1 MANSEFLEVQESGLS
16 IGLAS
21 PAPEFLLTPNIGVI
35 GVGGAGGN
43 AINNM
48 VTADLGDVSFFAAN
62 TDAQAL
68 SKSLVADKI
77 QLGVTITQ
85 GLGAG
90 ANPEV
95 GRAAATEAEDKIK
108 EYLKGLHLLF
118 ITAGM
123 GGGTGTGAAPVI
135 AKIAKDMG
143 ILTVGVV
150 SKPFQFEGRKRMQTA
165 NDGINELK
173 KYVDT
178 LIVIPNQNLFRI
190 VASDTTFADAF
201 KIADGV
207 LCQGVRSITDLVMNP
222 GMINLDFADVKT
234 VLSSMGRAMM
244 GTGESSGENRAE
256 IAVEKAISNPLLD
269 DSSIQGAKSILI
281 NISGGLDLT
290 LAEVDLAA
298 ERIRQE
304 LHQDDANIIFGTCAD
319 EALHGKIRVSLVAT
333 GIDDDPTEKY
343 VPSTVKTEEPKV
355 VEVPVV
361 PVAEDAEENGEP
373 QETLNESETQDE
385 FPLIS
390 ETPIEPR
397 EAEEAFGL
405 DLNEN
410 MSFDDTNANYNM
422 AIELTEAS
430 VSQPPLF
437 DEEVPDIAPVI
448 PVESVPEVK
457 ESVNMEA
464 KKADANVKA
473 SRSSLFDLLLP
484 QGFMG
489 KTGRREKEQQSA
501 SADSSAR
508 GAIPQPAN
516 GMPST
521 GAVSASGIPTGGN
534 GMMSGATTSIPSA
547 QANNAQRMPNAT
559 QQSTAKSGL
568 FDDDPFENVD
578 LPAFLR
584 RR

>member
-1 MANSEFLEVQESGLS
+1 MANSEFLEVQENGLS

-95 GRAAATEAEDKIK
+95 GRAAATEAADKIK

-135 AKIAKDMG
+135 AKLAKDMG

-190 VASDTTFADAF
+190 VANDTTFADAF

-244 GTGESSGENRAE
+244 GTGEASGENRAE
-256 IAVEKAISNPLLD
+256 VAVEKAISNPLLD

-343 VPSTVKTEEPKV
+343 VPATVKTEEPKV

-361 PVAEDAEENGEP
+361 SVAEEEAESVEM
-373 QETLNESETQDE
+373 QESLNEGETQDE

-390 ETPIEPR
+390 EAPIEPR

-410 MSFDDTNANYNM
+410 ISFDDTNANYNM

-448 PVESVPEVK
+448 PVESVPEIK

-464 KKADANVKA
+464 KKADANVKV

-489 KTGRREKEQQSA
+489 KTGRREKEQQSS
-501 SADSSAR
+501 SADVATH
-508 GAIPQPAN
+508 GATPQPAN
-516 GMPST
+516 GMPLT
-521 GAVSASGIPTGGN
+521 GAASASGIHIGGS
-534 GMMSGATTSIPSA
+534 GMMSGATSGSA
-547 QANNAQRMPNAT
+547 TQTNNVPNMANAT
-559 QQSTAKSGL
+559 SQSPAKSGL

>member
-1 MANSEFLEVQESGLS
+1 MANSEFLEVQENGLS

-95 GRAAATEAEDKIK
+95 GRAAATEAADKIK

-135 AKIAKDMG
+135 AKLAKDMG

-190 VASDTTFADAF
+190 VANDTTFADAF

-244 GTGESSGENRAE
+244 GTGEASGENRAE
-256 IAVEKAISNPLLD
+256 VAVEKAISNPLLD

-343 VPSTVKTEEPKV
+343 VPATVKTEEPKV

-361 PVAEDAEENGEP
+361 PVAEEEAESVEM
-373 QETLNESETQDE
+373 QESLNEGETQDE

-390 ETPIEPR
+390 ETPAEPR

-410 MSFDDTNANYNM
+410 ISFDDTNANYNM

-448 PVESVPEVK
+448 PVESVPEIK

-464 KKADANVKA
+464 KKADANVKV

-489 KTGRREKEQQSA
+489 KAGRREKEQQSS
-501 SADSSAR
+501 SADVATH
-508 GAIPQPAN
+508 GATPQPAN
-516 GMPST
+516 GMPLT
-521 GAVSASGIPTGGN
+521 GAASASGIHIGGS
-534 GMMSGATTSIPSA
+534 GMMSGATSGSA
-547 QANNAQRMPNAT
+547 TQTNNVPNMANAT
-559 QQSTAKSGL
+559 SQSPAKSGL

>member
-1 MANSEFLEVQESGLS
+1 MANSEFLEVQENGLS

-95 GRAAATEAEDKIK
+95 GRAAATEAADKIK

-135 AKIAKDMG
+135 AKLAKDMG

-190 VASDTTFADAF
+190 VANDTTFADAF

-244 GTGESSGENRAE
+244 GTGEASGENRAE
-256 IAVEKAISNPLLD
+256 VAVEKAISNPLLD

-333 GIDDDPTEKY
+333 GIDDEPTEKY
-343 VPSTVKTEEPKV
+343 VPAAVKTEEPKV

-361 PVAEDAEENGEP
+361 PVAEEEAESAEA
-373 QETLNESETQDE
+373 QESLNEGETQDE

-390 ETPIEPR
+390 ETPAEPR

-405 DLNEN
+405 ELNEN
-410 MSFDDTNANYNM
+410 ISFDDTNANYNM

-448 PVESVPEVK
+448 PVESVPEIK

-464 KKADANVKA
+464 KKADANVKV
-473 SRSSLFDLLLP
+473 SRSSLFDLMLP
-484 QGFMG
+484 GFMG
-489 KTGRREKEQQSA
+489 KAGRREKEQQSS
-501 SADSSAR
+501 SADVATH
-508 GAIPQPAN
+508 GATPQPAN
-516 GMPST
+516 GMPLT
-521 GAVSASGIPTGGN
+521 GAASASGIHIGGS
-534 GMMSGATTSIPSA
+534 GMMSGATSGSA
-547 QANNAQRMPNAT
+547 TQTNNVPNMANAT
-559 QQSTAKSGL
+559 PQSPAKSGL

>member
-1 MANSEFLEVQESGLS
+1 MANSEFLEVQDNGLS

-21 PAPEFLLTPNIGVI
+21 PTPEFLLTPNIGVI

-43 AINNM
+43 AVNNM
-48 VTADLGDVSFFAAN
+48 VTADLGDVSFFVAN

-90 ANPEV
+90 ANPEI
-95 GRAAATEAEDKIK
+95 GRAAAGEAEDKIK

-135 AKIAKDMG
+135 AKLAKDMG

-165 NDGINELK
+165 EAGITELQ

-190 VASDTTFADAF
+190 VPNNTTFADAF

-234 VLSSMGRAMM
+234 ILSFKGRAMM
-244 GTGESSGENRAE
+244 GTSEASGENRAE
-256 IAVEKAISNPLLD
+256 IAVEQAISNPLLD

-304 LHQDDANIIFGTCAD
+304 LQQDDANIVFGTCTD
-319 EALHGKIRVSLVAT
+319 ESLHGKIRVSLVAT
-333 GIDDDPTEKY
+333 GIDEHNVERY
-343 VPSTVKTEEPKV
+343 VPSVQQVRETV
-355 VEVPVV
+355 VEVPVEPTGAV
-361 PVAEDAEENGEP
+361 VEPITTEESTIEEMAE
-373 QETLNESETQDE
+373 DE
-385 FPLIS
+385 FPLMEDMPS
-390 ETPIEPR
+390 EPQENEPH
-397 EAEEAFGL
+397 FGL
-405 DLNEN
+405 GLPET
-410 MSFDDTNANYNM
+410 MSFDDTNSTYNM
-422 AIELTEAS
+422 AIELTEPP

-437 DEEVPDIAPVI
+437 DEEVPQIGAVLPVDNI
-448 PVESVPEVK
+448 PEEK
-457 ESVNMEA
+457 ESVNMQA
-464 KKADANVKA
+464 KTVDANVKA
-473 SRSSLFDLLLP
+473 PRNSLIDMILP
-484 QGFMG
+484 GLRLN
-489 KTGRREKEQQSA
+489 KTTPQNKEAQPQAVSQA
-501 SADSSAR
+501 YNGTFAQNITPA
-508 GAIPQPAN
+508 APQPTPRGDAY
-516 GMPST
+516 S
-521 GAVSASGIPTGGN
+521 
-534 GMMSGATTSIPSA
+534 
-547 QANNAQRMPNAT
+547 
-559 QQSTAKSGL
+559 
-568 FDDDPFENVD
+568 FEDVD
-578 LPAFLR
+578 LPAFLKGR
-584 RR
+584 

>member
-1 MANSEFLEVQESGLS
+1 MANSEFLEVQENGLS

-95 GRAAATEAEDKIK
+95 GRAAATEAADKIK

-135 AKIAKDMG
+135 AKLAKDMG

-190 VASDTTFADAF
+190 VANDTTFADAF

-244 GTGESSGENRAE
+244 GTGEASGENRAE
-256 IAVEKAISNPLLD
+256 VAVEKAISNPLLD

-333 GIDDDPTEKY
+333 GIDDEPTEKY
-343 VPSTVKTEEPKV
+343 VPATVKTEEPKV

-361 PVAEDAEENGEP
+361 PVAEEEAESAEA
-373 QETLNESETQDE
+373 QESLNEGETQDE

-390 ETPIEPR
+390 ETPAEPR

-410 MSFDDTNANYNM
+410 ISFDDTNANYNM

-448 PVESVPEVK
+448 PVESVPEIK

-464 KKADANVKA
+464 KKADANVKV
-473 SRSSLFDLLLP
+473 SRSSLFDLMLP
-484 QGFMG
+484 GFMG
-489 KTGRREKEQQSA
+489 KAGRREKEQQSA
-501 SADSSAR
+501 SADVATH
-508 GAIPQPAN
+508 GATPQPAN
-516 GMPST
+516 GMPLT
-521 GAVSASGIPTGGN
+521 GAASASGIHIGGS
-534 GMMSGATTSIPSA
+534 GMMSGATSGSA
-547 QANNAQRMPNAT
+547 TQTNNVPNMANAT
-559 QQSTAKSGL
+559 SQSPAKSGL

>member
-1 MANSEFLEVQESGLS
+1 MANSEFLEVQENGLS

-95 GRAAATEAEDKIK
+95 GRAAATEAADKIK

-135 AKIAKDMG
+135 AKLAKDMG

-190 VASDTTFADAF
+190 VANDTTFADAF

-244 GTGESSGENRAE
+244 GTGEASGENRAE
-256 IAVEKAISNPLLD
+256 VAVEKAISNPLLD

-343 VPSTVKTEEPKV
+343 VPATVKTEEPKV

-361 PVAEDAEENGEP
+361 PVAEEEAESAEA
-373 QETLNESETQDE
+373 QESLNEGETQDE

-390 ETPIEPR
+390 ETSAEPR

-410 MSFDDTNANYNM
+410 ISFDDTNANYNM

-448 PVESVPEVK
+448 PVESVPEIK

-464 KKADANVKA
+464 KKADANVKV
-473 SRSSLFDLLLP
+473 SRSSLFDLMLP
-484 QGFMG
+484 GFMG
-489 KTGRREKEQQSA
+489 KAGRREKEQQSS
-501 SADSSAR
+501 SADVATH
-508 GAIPQPAN
+508 GATPQPAN
-516 GMPST
+516 GMPLT
-521 GAVSASGIPTGGN
+521 GAASASGIHIGGS
-534 GMMSGATTSIPSA
+534 GMMSGATSGSA
-547 QANNAQRMPNAT
+547 TQTNNVPNMANAT
-559 QQSTAKSGL
+559 SQSPAKSGL

>member
-1 MANSEFLEVQESGLS
+1 MANSEFLEVQENGLS

-95 GRAAATEAEDKIK
+95 GRAAATEAADKIK

-135 AKIAKDMG
+135 AKLAKDMG

-190 VASDTTFADAF
+190 VANDTTFADAF

-244 GTGESSGENRAE
+244 GTGEASGENRAE
-256 IAVEKAISNPLLD
+256 VAVEKAISNPLLD

-333 GIDDDPTEKY
+333 GIDDEPTEKY
-343 VPSTVKTEEPKV
+343 VPATVKTEEPKV

-361 PVAEDAEENGEP
+361 PVAEEEAESAEA
-373 QETLNESETQDE
+373 QESLNEGETQDE

-390 ETPIEPR
+390 ETSAEPR

-410 MSFDDTNANYNM
+410 ISFDDTNANYNM

-448 PVESVPEVK
+448 PVESVPEIK

-464 KKADANVKA
+464 KKADANVKV
-473 SRSSLFDLLLP
+473 SRSSLFDLMLP
-484 QGFMG
+484 GFMG
-489 KTGRREKEQQSA
+489 KAGRREKEQQSS
-501 SADSSAR
+501 SADVATH
-508 GAIPQPAN
+508 GATPQPAN
-516 GMPST
+516 GMPLT
-521 GAVSASGIPTGGN
+521 GAASASGIHIGGS
-534 GMMSGATTSIPSA
+534 GMMSGATSGSA
-547 QANNAQRMPNAT
+547 TQTNNVPNMANAT
-559 QQSTAKSGL
+559 SQSPAKSGL

>member
-1 MANSEFLEVQESGLS
+1 MANSEFLEVQENGLS

-244 GTGESSGENRAE
+244 GTGEASGENRAE

-361 PVAEDAEENGEP
+361 PVAEEAEENGEP

-508 GAIPQPAN
+508 GATPQPAN
-516 GMPST
+516 GMPLT
-521 GAVSASGIPTGGN
+521 GAVSASSIPTGGN

>member
-1 MANSEFLEVQESGLS
+1 MANSEFLEVQDNGLS

-21 PAPEFLLTPNIGVI
+21 PTPEFLLTPNIGVI

-43 AINNM
+43 AVNNM
-48 VTADLGDVSFFAAN
+48 VTADLGDVSFFVAN

-90 ANPEV
+90 ANPEI
-95 GRAAATEAEDKIK
+95 GKAAATEAEEKIK

-135 AKIAKDMG
+135 AKLAKDMG

-165 NDGINELK
+165 EMGINELQK
-173 KYVDT
+173 FVDT

-190 VASDTTFADAF
+190 VPNNTTFADAF

-234 VLSSMGRAMM
+234 ILSFKGRAMM
-244 GTGESSGENRAE
+244 GTSEASGENRAE
-256 IAVEKAISNPLLD
+256 IAVEQAISNPLLD

-304 LHQDDANIIFGTCAD
+304 LQQDDANIVFGTCTD
-319 EALHGKIRVSLVAT
+319 ETLNGKIRVSLVAT
-333 GIDDDPTEKY
+333 GIDENNTEKY
-343 VPSTVKTEEPKV
+343 ILPVQQVRETVI
-355 VEVPVV
+355 EVPVEQV
-361 PVAEDAEENGEP
+361 EPFVDTEVSATEEVESAER
-373 QETLNESETQDE
+373 E

-390 ETPIEPR
+390 ETASQMQET
-397 EAEEAFGL
+397 EQHFGL
-405 DLNEN
+405 GLPET
-410 MSFDDTNANYNM
+410 MSFDDTNASYDM
-422 AIELTEAS
+422 AIELKEAPAT
-430 VSQPPLF
+430 QPPLF
-437 DEEVPDIAPVI
+437 DEEVPNLGATI
-448 PVESVPEVK
+448 PVENVPEMK
-457 ESVNMEA
+457 ESVNMQT
-464 KKADANVKA
+464 KTVNANVKT
-473 SRSSLFDLLLP
+473 SR
-484 QGFMG
+484 G
-489 KTGRREKEQQSA
+489 
-501 SADSSAR
+501 
-508 GAIPQPAN
+508 
-516 GMPST
+516 
-521 GAVSASGIPTGGN
+521 
-534 GMMSGATTSIPSA
+534 
-547 QANNAQRMPNAT
+547 
-559 QQSTAKSGL
+559 SGL
-568 FDDDPFENVD
+568 FDMILPGFRNKTAQREKEAVSFNTTMQQPDMGKNDVTGMPAAATSAGHAGATPNSGLFEDNPFENVD
-578 LPAFLR
+578 LPAFLTKVR
-584 RR
+584 

>member
-1 MANSEFLEVQESGLS
+1 MANSEFLEVQENGLS

-95 GRAAATEAEDKIK
+95 GRAAATEAADKIK

-135 AKIAKDMG
+135 AKLAKDMG

-190 VASDTTFADAF
+190 VANDTTFADAF

-244 GTGESSGENRAE
+244 GTGEASGENRAE
-256 IAVEKAISNPLLD
+256 VAVEKAISNPLLD

-333 GIDDDPTEKY
+333 GIDDEPTEKY
-343 VPSTVKTEEPKV
+343 VPATVKTEEPKV

-361 PVAEDAEENGEP
+361 PVAEEEAESAEA
-373 QETLNESETQDE
+373 QESLNEGETQDE

-390 ETPIEPR
+390 ETPAEPR

-410 MSFDDTNANYNM
+410 ISFDDTNANYNM

-448 PVESVPEVK
+448 PVESVPEIK

-464 KKADANVKA
+464 KKADANVKV

-501 SADSSAR
+501 SADVATH
-508 GAIPQPAN
+508 GATPQPAN
-516 GMPST
+516 GMPLT
-521 GAVSASGIPTGGN
+521 GAASASGIHIGGS
-534 GMMSGATTSIPSA
+534 GMMSGATSGSA
-547 QANNAQRMPNAT
+547 TQTNNVPNMANAT
-559 QQSTAKSGL
+559 SQSPAKSGL

>member
-1 MANSEFLEVQESGLS
+1 MASSEFLEVQENGLS
-16 IGLAS
+16 IGLAT

-43 AINNM
+43 AVNNM
-48 VTADLGDVSFFAAN
+48 VTADLGDVAFFAAN

-68 SKSLVADKI
+68 SRSLVADKI

-95 GRAAATEAEDKIK
+95 GKAAATEAAEKIK

-135 AKIAKDMG
+135 AKLAKDMG

-150 SKPFQFEGRKRMQTA
+150 SKPFQFEGARRMRTA
-165 NDGINELK
+165 NDGIEELK

-190 VASDTTFADAF
+190 VASNTTFADAF

-244 GTGESSGENRAE
+244 GTGEASGENRAE
-256 IAVEKAISNPLLD
+256 VAVEKAISNPLLD

-333 GIDDDPTEKY
+333 GIDDSPTEKY
-343 VPSTVKTEEPKV
+343 VPTIRQAQETIVDVPHTQEPDILSVNVASVEETEQPLQEETFPLMTDITGADSDLNGTSFQSAELMVQQPIETEKPPYEMAIEITEEP
-355 VEVPVV
+355 
-361 PVAEDAEENGEP
+361 
-373 QETLNESETQDE
+373 TTQ
-385 FPLIS
+385 P
-390 ETPIEPR
+390 
-397 EAEEAFGL
+397 A
-405 DLNEN
+405 
-410 MSFDDTNANYNM
+410 
-422 AIELTEAS
+422 
-430 VSQPPLF
+430 LF
-437 DEEVPDIAPVI
+437 VEEVPEIAPII
-448 PVESVPEVK
+448 PVEEVPEIK
-457 ESVNMEA
+457 EPVSMES

-473 SRSSLFDLLLP
+473 PRSSTLFDIMLP
-484 QGFMG
+484 GFRKG
-489 KTGRREKEQQSA
+489 TRRVKEDVSSSSLGGTTEVVTDTKGSRIVGTPYMKQSG
-501 SADSSAR
+501 SYGMMHADSLNASEK
-508 GAIPQPAN
+508 PQ
-516 GMPST
+516 
-521 GAVSASGIPTGGN
+521 
-534 GMMSGATTSIPSA
+534 
-547 QANNAQRMPNAT
+547 R
-559 QQSTAKSGL
+559 QSEPRNEL
-568 FDDDPFENVD
+568 FDDPFENVD

>member
-385 FPLIS
+385 FPLMS